1 MYRRPAPLPDLKAM
15 LADGLLETAVESD
28 KGQASRLYAE
38 AAEEYGDLD
47 DLTGAEAV
55 LRRAVVAAPDAD
67 RILAISTLFQLRN
80 DPTNVEVVATDPWS
94 DVLGPAFVS
103 RQQFKLLADAAEISS
118 SETDA
123 RLALTV
129 AMRAWAADER
139 HQRSSSA
146 SVVTS
151 SCAIVSSSVT
161 RIFSACCSTAL
172 AASSSQ

>member
-38 AAEEYGDLD
+38 AAEEYRDLD

-55 LRRAVVAAPDAD
+55 LRRAVAAPPDAD

-129 AMRAWAADER
+129 GCDPDRVNCGAVFFGS
-139 HQRSSSA
+139 QR
-146 SVVTS
+146 
-151 SCAIVSSSVT
+151 
-161 RIFSACCSTAL
+161 
-172 AASSSQ
+172 